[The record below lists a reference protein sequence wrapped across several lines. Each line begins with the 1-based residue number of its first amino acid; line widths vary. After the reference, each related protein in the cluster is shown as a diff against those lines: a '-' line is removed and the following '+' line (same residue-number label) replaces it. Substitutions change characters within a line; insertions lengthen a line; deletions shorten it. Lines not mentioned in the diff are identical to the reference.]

1 MDDRNTNKPGLEGDN
16 QLPLDFEEAAR
27 VMSGEGVHENGTTQT
42 PSPSVNTFEETGG
55 TGTAEKSIPVFGPA
69 FSATPA
75 PYPPPPPVQPPTSSY
90 STMER
95 KPSKTFADELSKS
108 KAPFEISF
116 GPSLREMRESRG
128 ISLNEVAEKTKIR
141 KDYLDAL
148 EEEDFKRLPPAVFVC
163 GYVRKICELYK
174 IPREVND
181 DIIRQLKGHADYGL
195 GEDSIEQIIESDSE
209 ANPDAEQ
216 RIRRILLVA
225 GAALLVLVSIV
236 VVIVVLS
243 LSGREKAPPKP
254 MPGAPAVIQAYNPE
268 SLKELNPPQVIK
280 MSELPLPEN

>member
-27 VMSGEGVHENGTTQT
+27 VMSGNNVYENGTAQT
-42 PSPSVNTFEETGG
+42 PPPPENTFEEAGHA
-55 TGTAEKSIPVFGPA
+55 GTAEPAPAFAPA

-75 PYPPPPPVQPPTSSY
+75 PYPPPPPVQAPSASY

-108 KAPFEISF
+108 KAPLDISF

-163 GYVRKICELYK
+163 GYVRKICELYEV
-174 IPREVND
+174 PHEVND

-195 GEDSIEQIIESDSE
+195 GEYSIEQLIESDTE
-209 ANPDAEQ
+209 TNPDAEQ

-225 GAALLVLVSIV
+225 GAVLLVLVSII
-236 VVIVVLS
+236 VVIVTLS

-254 MPGAPAVIQAYNPE
+254 GPGAPTVIQAYNPE